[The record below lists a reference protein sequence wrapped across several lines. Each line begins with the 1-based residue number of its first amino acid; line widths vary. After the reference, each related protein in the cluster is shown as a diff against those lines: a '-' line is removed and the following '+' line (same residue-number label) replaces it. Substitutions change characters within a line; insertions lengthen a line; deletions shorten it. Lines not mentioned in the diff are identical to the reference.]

1 MGNTPAKQNNWDN
14 IQTDAISS
22 TIPYMKGMNKDAQ
35 ILSLKLGNL
44 LNSESEV
51 EQNQPENVF
60 MSKYSNILQSEE
72 LDSEN
77 VTVNDDQLS
86 ATSPFITSDMYNAI
100 IKNQENQTSEVHLH
114 GGADLEGGSIH
125 KSSSTSSTSDID
137 KNIKKMSSDDNIKTA
152 NSQISTDE
160 SMSGGEFDY
169 ISSSAHTS
177 GDASSDE
184 HKNDKK
190 VESTEVNSDADKTDS
205 PTEDDTDESI
215 VNKVI
220 ESSSENV
227 STIANNETVADSHQS
242 AVSSS
247 SINTEDINMISVSE

>member
-22 TIPYMKGMNKDAQ
+22 TIPYMKGMSKDAK

-60 MSKYSNILQSEE
+60 MSKYANILQSEE
-72 LDSEN
+72 LDSDN
-77 VTVNDDQLS
+77 VSGNDEQLS

-100 IKNQENQTSEVHLH
+100 LKNQNNQTSEVNLQ
-114 GGADLEGGSIH
+114 GGANLEGGSIH

-184 HKNDKK
+184 HKSEKK
-190 VESTEVNSDADKTDS
+190 VESTEVNSDVEKTDS
-205 PTEDDTDESI
+205 PTEEDTDESI

-227 STIANNETVADSHQS
+227 STIANNETVEKDS

-247 SINTEDINMISVSE
+247 SIKTEDINMISVSE